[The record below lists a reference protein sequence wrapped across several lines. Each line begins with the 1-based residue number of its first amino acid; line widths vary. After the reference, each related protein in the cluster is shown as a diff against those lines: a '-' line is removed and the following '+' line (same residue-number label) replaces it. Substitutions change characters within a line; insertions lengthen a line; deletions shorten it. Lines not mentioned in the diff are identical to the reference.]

1 MQRSFLALQGTASP
15 FFSRLS
21 VALREQGHLVRR
33 VNFCGGDLVYA
44 GNGDAWNFS
53 GWPSEL
59 PEWYF
64 NVVKAGNF
72 TDVIMFGDCREIHS
86 HMHPISQSSGL
97 RVHVFEEGYVRPH
110 WLTLERHG
118 VNGRSQL
125 PRDPAWY
132 LAQRH
137 LTPASPAG
145 EPTGYNLRE
154 RAFHDILY
162 RAANTL
168 FANHFPHYRSHRPR
182 NGFFEYSGLATR
194 ALRQRQHHRDAEQ
207 VTRALLEAGH
217 AYYIFPLQLNSD
229 AQIVVHS
236 PFDGIRGAIEKV
248 LRSFARHAPSNTW
261 LVIKNH
267 PLDTGLTD
275 YRRYAEQLARELGIA
290 DRLRF
295 IDAGHLPTL
304 LDHARGAVVVNSTV
318 GLSALH
324 HRRPLIALGTAIYS
338 MPGLTWQ
345 SGLDDF
351 WLHAEQ
357 PDMHLYQAFLDYVVH
372 HTQINGDFYTRT
384 GIAMATA
391 GAVRR
396 LEAAAYE

>member
-15 FFSRLS
+15 FFSRLAI
-21 VALREQGHLVRR
+21 ALRDRGHAVRR

-44 GNGDAWNFS
+44 GTGDNWNFTGQS
-53 GWPSEL
+53 SEL
-59 PEWYF
+59 PEWYLNATKTA
-64 NVVKAGNF
+64 NV
-72 TDVIMFGDCREIHS
+72 TDVIMFGDCREIHLP
-86 HMHPISQSSGL
+86 MHSVSARQDL

-110 WLTLERHG
+110 WLTLEKHG
-118 VNGRSQL
+118 VNGRSHL

-132 LAQRH
+132 LEHRH
-137 LTPASPAG
+137 VTPASPAG
-145 EPTGYNLRE
+145 HPTGYSLRD
-154 RAFHDILY
+154 RAFHDIRY

-168 FANHFPHYRSHRPR
+168 YAKQFPHYRSHRPR
-182 NGFFEYSGLATR
+182 NGFVEYSGLATR
-194 ALRQRQHHRDAEQ
+194 ALRQRQHHRNAEQ
-207 VTRALLEAGH
+207 VTRELLDAGH

-236 PFDGIRGAIEKV
+236 PFEGVRDAIEKV
-248 LRSFARHAPSNTW
+248 LRSFARHAPATTW

-267 PLDTGLTD
+267 PLDTGLID
-275 YRRYAEQLARELGIA
+275 YRRFAEELARELDIA
-290 DRLRF
+290 ERLHF

-304 LDHARGAVVVNSTV
+304 LDNARGAVVVNSTV

-324 HRRPLIALGTAIYS
+324 HRRPLIALGSAIYG

-345 SGLDDF
+345 GDLNDF
-351 WLHAEQ
+351 WVHAEQ
-357 PDMHLYQAFLDYVVH
+357 PNMDLYQAFLDYVVH
-372 HTQINGDFYTRT
+372 HTQINGDFYTRS

-396 LEAAAYE
+396 LEAVAHE